1 MVGLQSGEMP
11 IMKPELSQLKK
22 YSLSEI
28 EPSLKGHSYAK
39 NSENIGKT
47 GGWKQLECVIVKPDN
62 VGSAWYPDFHAG
74 QIPIKVDKL
83 GGDWLVDKG
92 DAVVKKLGEDTV
104 ETDKSGTFNTRKSGI
119 LSVEELKKAG
129 YIWIEAP
136 EGKEIAITTKGESPV
151 FFCRVDQSLDQNG
164 KVGKS
169 TMSFEK
175 K

>member
-1 MVGLQSGEMP
+1 MIGLDLAEMP
-11 IMKPELSQLKK
+11 IIKPELSQLKK

-28 EPSLKGHSYAK
+28 KSSPKGHSYAK
-39 NSENIGKT
+39 NNEEIGKT

-62 VGSAWYPDFHAG
+62 VESAWCPDFHEG
-74 QIPIKVDKL
+74 QIPIEVDKL
-83 GGDWLVDKG
+83 GGDWLIEKG
-92 DAVVKKLGEDTV
+92 EAIVKKLGEDTV
-104 ETDKSGTFNTRKSGI
+104 ETDMTGTFNTRKSGI

-136 EGKEIAITTKGESPV
+136 EGKEIALTTKGASPV